1 MAEGQFGSSW
11 QVLPAFLSG
20 LTSDDDAA
28 KARKAIAA
36 IMQMAKLDTTTLR
49 RTAK

>member
-1 MAEGQFGSSW
+1 MAEAQSGLSL
-11 QVLPAFLSG
+11 QVLPASLSG

-36 IMQMAKLDTTTLR
+36 IMQMARLDTTTLR